1 MTTLTPILPLA
12 LRDTALTVTGLA
24 NGDKPAESFETFRA
38 RCLDLLTRLRQEFRT
53 AGHSTAVVED
63 AAYAQCALLDEV
75 ALLYLQPA
83 DRDAWEREPLQVKE
97 FQSHNAGEELVTRI
111 ERRLAEPQPMVPLL
125 VVFYAVFGL
134 GYQGK
139 FALEGAS
146 AREALMRA
154 IDERLE
160 GAGVQKASGPII
172 VTSDKPRSMSHL
184 PPLVWVLI
192 ALIGAGLFYFALDRW
207 LAASISQLV
216 G

>member
-1 MTTLTPILPLA
+1 MTTPTTILPLA

-24 NGDKPAESFETFRA
+24 NGDKPAESFEAFRA
-38 RCLDLLTRLRQEFRT
+38 RCLDLLTRLREEFRS
-53 AGHSTAVVED
+53 AGHPTAVVED

-75 ALLYLQPA
+75 ALQHLQA
-83 DRDAWEREPLQVKE
+83 AERDAWEREPLQVKE
-97 FQSHNAGEELVTRI
+97 FQSHNAGEELVARI
-111 ERRLAEPQPMVPLL
+111 ERRLAEPQPLVPLL

-139 FALEGAS
+139 FALGAAS

-160 GAGVQKASGPII
+160 GAGVQKASGSVI
-172 VTSDKPRSMSHL
+172 VSCDKPRSMRHL
-184 PPLVWVLI
+184 SPLAWVLT
-192 ALIGAGLFYFALDRW
+192 ALAGVGILYFALDRW